1 VVLLLFHVL
10 VHALHTHHHT
20 LLLTIKH
27 KRLLVQVTL
36 NLLQTLCPATIISP
50 TLRVMA
56 RLAASPFLGLRSL
69 AFVIYIASALRVGH
83 HFQFSLTEF
92 ALPLIDGLFEL
103 MFA

>member
-20 LLLTIKH
+20 LLLTVEH
-27 KRLLVQVTL
+27 QRLLVQVTL
-36 NLLQTLCPATIISP
+36 DLLQTLCPDTIVSS

-56 RLAASPFLGLRSL
+56 PLASSSLLRLRSL
-69 AFVIYIASALRVGH
+69 AFVEYIASALCIGH

-92 ALPLIDGLFEL
+92 ALPLINGLFEL